1 MIKIAYSI
9 WTFYGLSDNYYLP
22 MSEAKSRE
30 SKLACAYQ
38 EINKT
43 KKEIN
48 YVGVKQRVHIQ
59 RNL

>member
-1 MIKIAYSI
+1 MINITYSI
-9 WTFYGLSDNYYLP
+9 WTFGQFYLLL
-22 MSEAKSRE
+22 SEAKSRE

-43 KKEIN
+43 KKERN
-48 YVGVKQRVHIQ
+48 HVGVKQRVHIQ

>member
-1 MIKIAYSI
+1 MINIAYSI
-9 WTFYGLSDNYYLP
+9 WTFRQFKLA

-48 YVGVKQRVHIQ
+48 HVGVKQRVHIQ

>member
-43 KKEIN
+43 KKHSGDMSREI
-48 YVGVKQRVHIQ
+48 
-59 RNL
+59 